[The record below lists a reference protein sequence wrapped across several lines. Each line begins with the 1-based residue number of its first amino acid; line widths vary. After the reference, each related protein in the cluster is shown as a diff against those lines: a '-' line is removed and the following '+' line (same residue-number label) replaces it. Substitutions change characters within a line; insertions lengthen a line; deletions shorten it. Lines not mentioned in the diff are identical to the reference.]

1 MAEPGYTRYT
11 PLYDWAFKRIFGSED
26 SRAVTMPFV
35 NAVLRHVGLP
45 EIERIDEIGS
55 DVAIPNVVGLKAP
68 SVDVL
73 LVSDGRVID
82 LEAQTMRVDVES
94 KMTYYAASLLAR
106 RVRRGEDPYYRNL
119 PQVVVISLVQ
129 GWTVFAGPQA
139 VTLGRM
145 CWEREGGPVPGRDK
159 VALVVCELDKVA
171 ARYNGASEAMAGD
184 ELAYARRMPPSAG
197 QLIHAVELR
206 QTTLERLAGIILR
219 EQRAFFLGQYS
230 LLPLRVDEAAAE
242 IGVHEAT
249 VYRAIQGKYLYCARG
264 AYPLSHFFQREASG
278 GTSVARVKE
287 IIRELCQGQAR
298 LSDRAIAEALEERGI
313 RLSRR
318 TVAKYRSQMDIHSS
332 FRRGE

>member
-145 CWEREGGPVPGRDK
+145 CWERGGGPVPGRDK

-171 ARYNGASEAMAGD
+171 ARYNGASEALAGD
-184 ELAYARRMPPSAG
+184 ELAAWLYVLAEGYRRESE
-197 QLIHAVELR
+197 VER
-206 QTTLERLAGIILR
+206 MTERLMGIEEFHELYGLTMGDPAADR
-219 EQRAFFLGQYS
+219 QYAAYVDGVMTRNDAYAYGRDDGRAQTLADVVAVLADSGA
-230 LLPLRVDEAAAE
+230 DESTIAK
-242 IGVHEAT
+242 V
-249 VYRAIQGKYLYCARG
+249 RALAN
-264 AYPLSHFFQREASG
+264 
-278 GTSVARVKE
+278 
-287 IIRELCQGQAR
+287 
-298 LSDRAIAEALEERGI
+298 
-313 RLSRR
+313 
-318 TVAKYRSQMDIHSS
+318 
-332 FRRGE
+332 